1 MAETGVDMA
10 HILTMLKDIKDMRAP
25 GSGSPVKDHPESE
38 DDEEAGSRDSDSVS
52 IASDESE
59 DLMRNLTGVS
69 RQKTSK
75 KACAKSAGKNAKD
88 KMAMARASGKVI
100 HPKRSSSAASTKPSS
115 APSSRP
121 AGSANPKRERV
132 ASSPVEATVAGEAAK
147 KLKADSGDLDP
158 KLYLGSNGFGNIR
171 NEIGAIASRILKE
184 PLLLEWTSDAG
195 DVSKLMAQY
204 CIEFKPI
211 LADFL
216 SKYWVIKKRVNAAQP
231 VKDLVDAW
239 AKNFRAPNEFVTCCK
254 GDIDHSADGNK
265 MVSKFQEASEFFG
278 GQQTPNNK

>member
-1 MAETGVDMA
+1 MTHVEDVSGSTKQDMVASSSTALREGDLQRSFDTAAAQIVGKAEDYEGIRVAETGVDKA
-10 HILTMLKDIKDMRAP
+10 HILTMLKDTKDMRAP

-100 HPKRSSSAASTKPSS
+100 HPKSSSSAASTKPSS

-132 ASSPVEATVAGEAAK
+132 ASFPVEATVAGEAAK

-158 KLYLGSNGFGNIR
+158 KLYLDSNGFGNIR
-171 NEIGAIASRILKE
+171 NEIGAIASRVLTE
-184 PLLLEWTSDAG
+184 SLLLEWISDAG

-204 CIEFKPI
+204 CIEFKPHI
-211 LADFL
+211 GRLP
-216 SKYWVIKKRVNAAQP
+216 Q
-231 VKDLVDAW
+231 
-239 AKNFRAPNEFVTCCK
+239 
-254 GDIDHSADGNK
+254 
-265 MVSKFQEASEFFG
+265 
-278 GQQTPNNK
+278 